1 MIFFTIFSDA
11 IICDC
16 QTVNVISNRGGEG
29 TYQRLGYVN
38 GRTSWNSSTGSAVW
52 YSQNYQGWLFGHMY
66 SLGQDALNAF
76 LKTSAGN
83 DSCPYNIS
91 DDKWLYY
98 DWGSWSWEY
107 VNVGDVS
114 IECLSGK
121 FVNISVR

>member
-1 MIFFTIFSDA
+1 MYLCFSTIFSDS

-52 YSQNYQGWLFGHMY
+52 YSQNYQGWFFGYMDY
-66 SLGQDALNAF
+66 LGQNAAF
-76 LKTSAGN
+76 LKTFSTSN
-83 DSCPYNIS
+83 NSCFYNIS
-91 DDKWLYY
+91 NDQWQYFHSVSSG
-98 DWGSWSWEY
+98 WGIWTY

-114 IECLSGK
+114 IQCLSGN
-121 FVNISVR
+121 FE